1 MTGSDELGVFERAL
15 AAARVIL
22 FQQDAER
29 RYLWITRAFP
39 GHAVGD
45 ITGQREEDF
54 LPPGLARVA
63 VAEKERALRTG
74 EARTWFNEF
83 QGPNGPRILQVR
95 VQPTRDAE
103 GRIDGLVGGAIDVTS
118 DKQAEHSVRASER
131 MLREVLDNLFAFV
144 GVLDPDGR
152 MIEANRAPL
161 EAAGLERADVLG
173 RPFWDC
179 AWWAHSPAMQERL
192 KDTVARVREGATLR
206 YDATMQVAAG
216 PPVTL
221 DFQLAPLRND
231 RGEVIRLVASGTDIT
246 WRKNAERDLQ
256 TALVRTELALE
267 AGQTGVWEWDVAGGA
282 MVWDARMRHLFDLPP
297 DAPVSFEILEALIHR
312 EDVLK
317 TREATAAATDPEGD
331 AEYDVEFRLAP
342 PPPLPGQMGSPPE
355 RWVALRGRSI
365 FEDGRAVRMI
375 GIGRDISER
384 KQREAHVHMLMREI
398 AHRSKN
404 LLAVIQAMAR
414 QTATAGGTAKEFET
428 RFTARLEALAGSQD
442 LLVMQDWHG
451 ASITDL
457 ARSQLVHYAD
467 LIGVRIHVSG
477 PDLLLKPEA
486 AQNIGLALHELST
499 NAAKYGAL
507 STPGGQVRLAW
518 EIVRQEAPRD
528 PRISP
533 PCSDATPED
542 APGATLRMVWEETG
556 GPPVA
561 PPEREG
567 FGHKVLKRI
576 AAHALEGHVTLNFHP
591 DGLVWRMEIP
601 TSYIVRPREPGEA
614 AVTPPANRVSALGA
628 GPNGGRV

>member
-22 FQQDAER
+22 FQQDAQR

-45 ITGQREEDF
+45 ITGKREEDF
-54 LPPGLARVA
+54 LPEALARVA
-63 VAEKERALRTG
+63 VAEKERALATG
-74 EARTWFNEF
+74 EPRTWFNDF

-95 VQPTRDAE
+95 VQPTRDPE

-161 EAAGLERADVLG
+161 EAAGLERPDVLG
-173 RPFWDC
+173 RYFWDC
-179 AWWAHSPAMQERL
+179 AWWTHSPAMQERL
-192 KDTVARVREGATLR
+192 KDTVARVRDGATLR
-206 YDATMQVAAG
+206 YDATMQVG
-216 PPVTL
+216 SGQLVTL

-267 AGQTGVWEWDVAGGA
+267 AGQTGVWEWDMADGA
-282 MVWDARMRHLFDLPP
+282 MVWDARMRHLFDLTV
-297 DAPVSFEILEALIHR
+297 DEPVSFELLESLIHR

-317 TREATAAATDPEGD
+317 TREATAAATDPDRDG
-331 AEYDVEFRLAP
+331 EYDVEFRLAP
-342 PPPLPGQMGSPPE
+342 PPRSPGQMGNPPE
-355 RWVALRGRSI
+355 RWVALRGRSV
-365 FEDGRAVRMI
+365 FEDGEAVRMI

-457 ARSQLVHYAD
+457 ARSQLVHYSD

-507 STPGGQVRLAW
+507 SNQGGQVRLAW
-518 EIVRQEAPRD
+518 EIVGQD
-528 PRISP
+528 
-533 PCSDATPED
+533 TPD
-542 APGATLRMVWEETG
+542 ATLRMIWEETG

-576 AAHALEGHVTLNFHP
+576 AAHALEGRVTLDFNP

-614 AVTPPANRVSALGA
+614 AETPAANRVSALGA
-628 GPNGGRV
+628 APNGGRV